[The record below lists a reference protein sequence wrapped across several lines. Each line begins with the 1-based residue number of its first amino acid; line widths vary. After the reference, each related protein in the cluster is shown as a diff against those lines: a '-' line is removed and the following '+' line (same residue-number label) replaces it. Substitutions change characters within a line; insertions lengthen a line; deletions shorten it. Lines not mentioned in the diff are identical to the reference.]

1 MSHVHSKSFQDVCPS
16 TVSNIDWGQA
26 HKRSEEVVSLQK
38 EKQED
43 SDLASVIQ

>member
-1 MSHVHSKSFQDVCPS
+1 MCIPSRFRMFVHQPYP
-16 TVSNIDWGQA
+16 TTHWGQA